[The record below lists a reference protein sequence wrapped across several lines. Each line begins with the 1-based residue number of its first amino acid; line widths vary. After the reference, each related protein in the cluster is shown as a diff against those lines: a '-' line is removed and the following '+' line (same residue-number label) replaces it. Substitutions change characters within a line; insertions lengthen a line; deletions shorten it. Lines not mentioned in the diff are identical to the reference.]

1 MSRSAED
8 TIKGFVY
15 QFHKTAKQILVSE
28 MDAEIALEGAIEDI
42 DIKDVTGEITAIQC
56 KYHES
61 QDKFVPSLIFKA
73 ILQMALNMI
82 KHPNTNIKF
91 ILFIHTP
98 DYNTQNNRKLT
109 LTEFDSALNSQ
120 QDTIKKIAA
129 QIPSTF
135 PKTTFVASVDIE
147 FAPHFDELSEQVKEE
162 LGKIEINNSDVNT
175 ILYPNIINHVALIS
189 TRKDPSS
196 RNTTKKDV
204 IDFLRKTNDIAISKW
219 TLFLKSRDML
229 LRAKRTQLLEG
240 LKLNTRM
247 RCFYFKER
255 KIENINDEIVIFIKN
270 YIDKYHFKALHTKTP
285 TFVLECDF
293 TTLLDIQ
300 HRLYQKKIIANTG
313 YIGCRFEEA
322 NFNREPLTINVTKS
336 QTNREFDVRLL
347 MAPND
352 IKSINVRKNDDIFL
366 ISDYIPDE
374 IDTQD
379 VQIFLSGVES
389 REELEY
395 ILNIRSNYE
404 K

>member
-1 MSRSAED
+1 MSRTAED

-15 QFHKTAKQILVSE
+15 QFHKTAKQILVSD

-42 DIKDVTGEITAIQC
+42 DIKDVTGDITAIQC

-61 QDKFVPSLIFKA
+61 QGKFVPSLIYKA
-73 ILQMALNMI
+73 ILQMALNFI
-82 KHPNTNIKF
+82 NNPNLKIKF

-98 DYNTQNNRKLT
+98 DYITQKNRKLT
-109 LTEFDSALNSQ
+109 QQEFDSALNSTQ
-120 QDTIKKIAA
+120 ESIKKIAE

-135 PKTTFVASVDIE
+135 PKANFIASVDIE
-147 FAPHFDELSEQVKEE
+147 FAPHFDELSEQLKKE
-162 LGKIEINNSDVNT
+162 LGKIGINNSDVNT

-189 TRKDPSS
+189 TQKDPAS
-196 RNTTKKDV
+196 RNTTKKEV

-219 TLFLKSRDML
+219 TLFLKSRDMIL
-229 LRAKRTQLLEG
+229 KAKRTQLLEG
-240 LKLNTRM
+240 LKLNTRT

-255 KIENINDEIVIFIKN
+255 KIENINDEIVIFIRN
-270 YIDKYHFKALHTKTP
+270 YLDKYHFKALHTKTP

-293 TTLLDIQ
+293 TTLCDIQ
-300 HRLYQKKIIANTG
+300 YRLYQKKITANTG
-313 YIGCRFEEA
+313 YIGNRFEEA
-322 NFNREPLTINVTKS
+322 SFNREPLTINTSKS
-336 QTNREFDVRLL
+336 KADREFHVRLL
-347 MAPND
+347 MAPSD
-352 IKSINVRKNDDIFL
+352 IKSINIRKNDDIFL
-366 ISDYIPDE
+366 ISDNTPEE

-395 ILNIRSNYE
+395 ILSIRNTYE